1 MIVSFR
7 HKGLKRLFEDGVRK
21 GVSAERVERI
31 ENILGLLDAAEKVE
45 DMVPTFRLHPLVGDL
60 KGFWSV
66 VVRASWRIIF
76 RFEAGNAFDVD
87 LTDYH

>member
-7 HKGLKRLFEDGVRK
+7 HKGLKRIFEDGVRK
-21 GVSAERVERI
+21 GVSAEHVERI

-45 DMVPTFRLHPLVGDL
+45 DMDVPTFRLHPLVGDL

-66 VVRASWRIIF
+66 VVRANWRIIF
-76 RFEAGNAFDVD
+76 RFEGWQRF
-87 LTDYH
+87 